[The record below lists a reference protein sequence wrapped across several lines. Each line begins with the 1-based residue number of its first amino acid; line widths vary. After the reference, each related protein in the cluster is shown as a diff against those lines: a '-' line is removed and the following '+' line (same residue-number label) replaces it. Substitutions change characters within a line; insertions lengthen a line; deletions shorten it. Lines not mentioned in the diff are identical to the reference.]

1 MAHQVAG
8 GQILRPSAQ
17 IAVQPVHLA
26 GCAGKQHWSLV
37 QPAPHLPKDALQ
49 IALDVLGAP
58 QAPQLLLAE
67 AGGVPQMLAAVKGGA
82 KDHAAAFQ
90 DILRQQGEHAARGG
104 VSSDLIVSIPGRE
117 YSGHGALRPLPQ
129 DGAHRRAVPAPHTGR
144 SVDHRIGKAL
154 PVPLH
159 GDGVLGTAAGAGRA
173 AGAVGVVRQMGQGP
187 FLCLDRR
194 LLRCMGPVLQGAAQI
209 VQGQLPL
216 PAEPLPHRRPVD
228 GRRQVR
234 GISLADDP
242 LPQSQ
247 AAQQAE
253 GPGTL
258 RRSHLCR
265 CHRRKE
271 GLLELD
277 GEHRSVEG
285 VGAHIGGIP
294 EQTQKLRRT
303 GAENAAGLGV
313 DLLAYAAQLH
323 HRQPRLLRQAADI
336 GCQGVGAADAI
347 AEDIAP
353 ARASVPGRG
362 RPIRS
367 LQQQRGIQYHRHVLP
382 GDVPDNALPLPLP
395 DGQVGEG
402 LQIGPQLLLHA
413 VRDAG
418 DAEGWGIGDLSLVG
432 EGPEEHRVEPAV
444 GEDLRVPNLV
454 TAGEQHIVGQLRLPQ
469 LLQALVAAA
478 GNVQILPG
486 KCLKPLV
493 SGLQRAIVQGG
504 VGVMGGAS
512 QAGGPLEQGVV
523 LVHVVV
529 DDLAFAP
536 QGRHRPL
543 RGVSLQH
550 GAVVMDMV
558 KGQQS
563 CFHQV
568 SSFPQSGYPAG
579 RVTVCPEWRRRP
591 GVPEGRPP
599 PPSPPH
605 PPRRTPWRSGGSPP
619 LSARR

>member
-1 MAHQVAG
+1 M
-8 GQILRPSAQ
+8 
-17 IAVQPVHLA
+17 
-26 GCAGKQHWSLV
+26 
-37 QPAPHLPKDALQ
+37 
-49 IALDVLGAP
+49 
-58 QAPQLLLAE
+58 
-67 AGGVPQMLAAVKGGA
+67 
-82 KDHAAAFQ
+82 
-90 DILRQQGEHAARGG
+90 
-104 VSSDLIVSIPGRE
+104 
-117 YSGHGALRPLPQ
+117 
-129 DGAHRRAVPAPHTGR
+129 
-144 SVDHRIGKAL
+144 
-154 PVPLH
+154 
-159 GDGVLGTAAGAGRA
+159 
-173 AGAVGVVRQMGQGP
+173 
-187 FLCLDRR
+187 
-194 LLRCMGPVLQGAAQI
+194 
-209 VQGQLPL
+209 
-216 PAEPLPHRRPVD
+216 
-228 GRRQVR
+228 
-234 GISLADDP
+234 
-242 LPQSQ
+242 
-247 AAQQAE
+247 
-253 GPGTL
+253 
-258 RRSHLCR
+258 
-265 CHRRKE
+265 
-271 GLLELD
+271 
-277 GEHRSVEG
+277 
-285 VGAHIGGIP
+285 
-294 EQTQKLRRT
+294 
-303 GAENAAGLGV
+303 
-313 DLLAYAAQLH
+313 
-323 HRQPRLLRQAADI
+323 
-336 GCQGVGAADAI
+336 
-347 AEDIAP
+347 
-353 ARASVPGRG
+353 
-362 RPIRS
+362 
-367 LQQQRGIQYHRHVLP
+367 
-382 GDVPDNALPLPLP
+382 
-395 DGQVGEG
+395 GEG

-418 DAEGWGIGDLSLVG
+418 DAKGWGIGDLPLVG